1 MIAEYLLPDRENIN
15 EQEVEFRQY
24 YKESQEDEENG

>member
-1 MIAEYLLPDRENIN
+1 MIAEYLLPDREIIN
-15 EQEVEFRQY
+15 EQEAEFRQY